1 MATPELVAAM
11 RAVADALRQRL
22 DERKFELAIGGTS
35 AHALDLMADDLG
47 YLALRLEL
55 AAERIDSKR

>member
-1 MATPELVAAM
+1 M

-22 DERKFELAIGGTS
+22 DERKFELAVGGTS